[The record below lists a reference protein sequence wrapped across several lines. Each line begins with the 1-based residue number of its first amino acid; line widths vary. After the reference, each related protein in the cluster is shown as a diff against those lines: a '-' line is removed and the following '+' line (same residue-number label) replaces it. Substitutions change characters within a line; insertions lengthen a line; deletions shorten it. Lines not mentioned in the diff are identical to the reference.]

1 MNKNNTI
8 TLGSPSYPLTGL
20 STVNYKIYYW
30 DYKGLTKVK
39 GNYYMLVKPTTLIM
53 LYY

>member
-30 DYKGLTKVK
+30 DYIQLNQGEKEIT
-39 GNYYMLVKPTTLIM
+39 ICW
-53 LYY
+53 